1 MTLILALLIVLG
13 MLALAAA
20 SDVASRRIP
29 NRLPVVIAASFLI
42 AGVAAPDRVD
52 LIGGLWVAALIFAVG
67 FVGFVF
73 GKIGGGDVKL
83 LAATGLWAGP
93 AAAAD
98 FLLLTGLAGGALA
111 LLYLL
116 PECAHAMTWMRSTLE
131 RKIPRLQSIA
141 IASDVRTDG
150 LPYGVAIAAG
160 GVFVLCTRYW
170 PG

>member
-1 MTLILALLIVLG
+1 MTLYLAVAIVFG

-29 NRLPVVIAASFLI
+29 NALPIVIAASFLV

-52 LIGGLWVAALIFAVG
+52 LVGGLWVAASIFAVG
-67 FVGFVF
+67 FLGFVF

-83 LAATGLWAGP
+83 MAAMGLWAGP
-93 AAAAD
+93 ALAVD
-98 FLLLTGLAGGALA
+98 FLVLTALAGGGLA

-116 PECAHAMTWMRSTLE
+116 PELSYALRWIRATIERRAPQLRSV
-131 RKIPRLQSIA
+131 A
-141 IASDVRTDG
+141 IATDVKTEG

-160 GVFVLCTRYW
+160 GVFVLWSRYW